1 MLAIIAL
8 LGTAGLILALVGQ
21 GGWPRLGGAVA
32 GITLLAFLLVPF
44 ISTAALF
51 LAASVIGAIL
61 GLMPPFDRET
71 APRAYAGW
79 LLCLLLA
86 MVGLFLWATVGDTE
100 MIALTLFLFGPGA
113 ITAAGRFVSFL
124 CRRHRA
130 GYEV

>member
-8 LGTAGLILALVGQ
+8 LGTAGFILALAGQ

-32 GITLLAFLLVPF
+32 GIALLAFLLVPF

-51 LAASVIGAIL
+51 LAASAIGALL

-71 APRAYAGW
+71 APRRHAGW

-100 MIALTLFLFGPGA
+100 MVALTLFLFGPGA

-130 GYEV
+130 G